1 MESTHAQTDDLV
13 ALYKSGLSIDRIAVQ
28 TGISRRIIR
37 RDLIQAG
44 ALTPKQRHYPFAESD
59 VLAMFSGGASVKALA
74 GHFGVQRSVI
84 VNILDENGVSPRS
97 RSDAMFLR
105 MAKATPEERE
115 RLTHAAH
122 AATRGRSMP
131 EECQIRMAEGR
142 ERTKAH
148 ASFEAL
154 ALAEMLE
161 SRGFPVT
168 LEKAFG
174 PYNIDIAIDERSIAV
189 EVQGGNWH
197 GFGRH
202 GARLGKR
209 REYILSRGW
218 HLVEVWRLD
227 MDRHVT
233 MQTVADNLIAELE
246 TLSLDPSGRGEHR
259 MIRCHGQA
267 LPASKSYG
275 YDVAPV
281 HGAERRCEES
291 GRYLRLA

>member
-1 MESTHAQTDDLV
+1 MKRIDLNVDDLMQ
-13 ALYKSGLSIDRIAVQ
+13 LYQSGESAPKIAKRFGV
-28 TGISRRIIR
+28 SANVIR
-37 RDLIQAG
+37 RRLQEIGTTLTGNRSIYDEDAAIQAF
-44 ALTPKQRHYPFAESD
+44 LD
-59 VLAMFSGGASVKALA
+59 GGSVKGVAEQ
-74 GHFGVQRSVI
+74 FGVQRRTI
-84 VNILDENGVSPRS
+84 TALLRKHGITPRN
-97 RSDAMFLR
+97 RRDAMLLR
-105 MAKATPEERE
+105 MAQATPEERQ
-115 RLTHAAH
+115 RLTEAAH
-122 AATRGRSMP
+122 AACRGRRVP
-131 EECQIRMAEGR
+131 EECQIRIAEGR

-154 ALAEMLE
+154 ALAEILAD
-161 SRGFPVT
+161 RGFPVT

-174 PYNIDIAIDERSIAV
+174 PYNIDIALDERSIAV
-189 EVQGGNWH
+189 EIQGGNWH

-218 HLVEVWRLD
+218 HLVEVWRLQGD
-227 MDRHVT
+227 ASVT
-233 MQTVADNLIAELE
+233 MQAMADNLITELE
-246 TLSLDPSGRGEHR
+246 ALSLDPSGRGEHR
-259 MIRCHGQA
+259 MIRCNGQA